1 MRSQK
6 YRTVRNV
13 ARQWLRTAGGN
24 ESYGPK
30 KDKRSSLNDS
40 NGVVRPVGQRFF
52 PLDREL
58 GLLQGAYTPQV
69 QEAMTRLGSR
79 MSYSEACEEL
89 ARLWKVKPGP
99 GSLRQVTLRHGA
111 VADTLIQERVAQ
123 LEATSPEPTAQP
135 EQLVMCID
143 GAMVQVTS
151 GEWREVKT
159 MALGE
164 FEPHWDAK
172 ERQVVTQTRQLS
184 YFSRA
189 DTVEN
194 FSRLSLAEWQ
204 RRGGDNAHTV
214 VAVQDGAT
222 WIQGV
227 IDYHC
232 PQATRII
239 DFAHAQGY
247 LAVVGRAIYG
257 PETEA
262 FRQWYG
268 RISRQLGH
276 QPPQRTV
283 GELRLL
289 QHQHPDHPQATEVET
304 AIRYLENRLSMI
316 DYPHFRRQQLP
327 IGSGIVESGHKVVMQ
342 KRMKQ
347 AGMRW
352 AETSLNPML
361 ALRTALCNQTWNQTW
376 QEIEARVRQDRFPT
390 RSQPKHPPTPASEP
404 DMVTD
409 AVCLRLTGLAE
420 RIAARKRHPWKNH
433 RWVFPHRAN
442 LLHQK

>member
-1 MRSQK
+1 
-6 YRTVRNV
+6 
-13 ARQWLRTAGGN
+13 
-24 ESYGPK
+24 
-30 KDKRSSLNDS
+30 
-40 NGVVRPVGQRFF
+40 VGQRFF
-52 PLDREL
+52 PLDRAL
-58 GLLQGAYTPQV
+58 GLLPGAYTPQV
-69 QEAMTRLGSR
+69 QEAITRLGSR
-79 MSYSEACEEL
+79 MSYGEAREEL
-89 ARLWKVKPGP
+89 ARLWKVKIST
-99 GSLRQVTLRHGA
+99 GSLRQVTLRHGI
-111 VADTLIQERVAQ
+111 VADRLIQEQVAQ

-135 EQLVMCID
+135 EQLVMCVD

-164 FEPHWDAK
+164 FKPYWDAK
-172 ERQVVTQTRQLS
+172 ERQVVTQTTHLS

-189 DTVEN
+189 DTAEN
-194 FSRLSLAEWQ
+194 FSRLALAEWQ

-214 VAVQDGAT
+214 VAVQDGAA

-227 IDYHC
+227 IDTHC

-257 PETEA
+257 PETDA

-268 RISRQLGH
+268 RMSRQLGH

-289 QHQHPDHPQATEVET
+289 QRQHPDHLQATEIEA
-304 AIRYLENRLSMI
+304 AIRYLETRLPMI

-352 AETSLNPML
+352 SESSLNPML
-361 ALRTALCNQTWNQTW
+361 ALRTALCNQIWNQTW
-376 QEIEARVRQDRFPT
+376 QEIEARVRQDRFPI
-390 RSQPKHPPTPASEP
+390 RAQPQQPPTTATT
-404 DMVTD
+404 DTVTD
-409 AVCLRLTGLAE
+409 ADCQRLIGLAE
-420 RIAARKRHPWKNH
+420 RMAARKRQPWRDH
-433 RWVFPHRAN
+433 RWVFPRRAH

>member
-1 MRSQK
+1 M
-6 YRTVRNV
+6 
-13 ARQWLRTAGGN
+13 
-24 ESYGPK
+24 
-30 KDKRSSLNDS
+30 
-40 NGVVRPVGQRFF
+40 GQRFF

-58 GLLQGAYTPQV
+58 GLLPGGYTPQV

-79 MSYSEACEEL
+79 MSYGEACDEL
-89 ARLWKVKPGP
+89 VLLWKVEVSR
-99 GSLRQVTLRHGA
+99 GSVRRVTLRHGQ
-111 VADTLIQERVAQ
+111 VADSLIQEQVEQ
-123 LEATSPEPTAQP
+123 LEATAPQPTAQP
-135 EQLVMCID
+135 EQMVMCID
-143 GAMVQVTS
+143 GAMVQVTG

-164 FEPHWDAK
+164 FQPYGDDVQQ
-172 ERQVVTQTRQLS
+172 QVVTQTRQLS
-184 YFSRA
+184 YFSRV
-189 DTVEN
+189 DTAEN
-194 FSRLSLAEWQ
+194 FSRLALAEWQ

-214 VAVQDGAT
+214 VAVQDGAA

-232 PQATRII
+232 PQATRVI
-239 DFAHAQGY
+239 DFAHAQSY
-247 LAVVGRAIYG
+247 VAVVGRAVYG
-257 PETEA
+257 AETDA

-268 RISRQLGH
+268 RMSRQLGH

-289 QHQHPDHPQATEVET
+289 QRQHPDHPQAAEIEL
-304 AIRYLENRLSMI
+304 AIRYLENRLAMI

-376 QEIEARVRQDRFPT
+376 QEIQTRVRQDKYPT
-390 RSQPKHPPTPASEP
+390 HAQPKHPPNTASVL
-404 DMVTD
+404 DVVSQAD
-409 AVCLRLTGLAE
+409 CRRLSELAKQLD
-420 RIAARKRHPWKNH
+420 RKKRQPWQDH
-433 RWVFPHRAN
+433 RWVFPYRSH
-442 LLHQK
+442 LIHQN

>member
-1 MRSQK
+1 M
-6 YRTVRNV
+6 
-13 ARQWLRTAGGN
+13 
-24 ESYGPK
+24 
-30 KDKRSSLNDS
+30 
-40 NGVVRPVGQRFF
+40 GQRFF
-52 PLDREL
+52 PLDRAL
-58 GLLQGAYTPQV
+58 GLLRGAYTPQV

-79 MSYSEACEEL
+79 MSYGEACDEL
-89 ARLWKVKPGP
+89 ARLWKVKLSP
-99 GSLRQVTLRHGA
+99 GSLRQVTLWHGV
-111 VADTLIQERVAQ
+111 VADSLIQERVGQ
-123 LEATSPEPTAQP
+123 LEASSPEPTAQP
-135 EQLVMCID
+135 EQMVMGID
-143 GAMVQVTS
+143 GAMVQVTT

-164 FEPHWDAK
+164 FAPYWDAK
-172 ERQVVTQTRQLS
+172 ERQVVTQTTQLS
-184 YFSRA
+184 YFSRVDSA
-189 DTVEN
+189 EN
-194 FSRLSLAEWQ
+194 FSRLALAEWQ
-204 RRGGDNAHTV
+204 RRGGGKAHTV
-214 VAVQDGAT
+214 VAVQDGAA

-247 LAVVGRAIYG
+247 LAVVGRAVYG
-257 PETEA
+257 AETDA

-268 RISRQLGH
+268 RASQQLGH

-283 GELRLL
+283 GALRLR
-289 QHQHPDHPQATEVET
+289 QRQHPDHPQATEIET
-304 AIRYLENRLSMI
+304 AIRYLENRLAMI

-376 QEIEARVRQDRFPT
+376 QEIEARVHRDKFSIPT
-390 RSQPKHPPTPASEP
+390 QPKQPPNRASEP
-404 DMVTD
+404 DVVTQAD
-409 AVCLRLTGLAE
+409 CRRLDDLAK
-420 RIAARKRHPWKNH
+420 RLDRKKRHPWQDH

>member
-1 MRSQK
+1 M
-6 YRTVRNV
+6 
-13 ARQWLRTAGGN
+13 
-24 ESYGPK
+24 
-30 KDKRSSLNDS
+30 
-40 NGVVRPVGQRFF
+40 GQRFF
-52 PLDREL
+52 PLDRAL
-58 GLLQGAYTPQV
+58 GLLRGGYTPQV

-79 MSYSEACEEL
+79 MSYDEAREEL
-89 ARLWKVKPGP
+89 GRLWKVKLST

-111 VADTLIQERVAQ
+111 VADSLMQERVAE
-123 LEATSPEPTAQP
+123 LEATSPKPTAQP

-164 FEPHWDAK
+164 FEPCWDAK
-172 ERQVVTQTRQLS
+172 EHEVVTQTTQLS
-184 YFSRA
+184 YFSRV
-189 DTVEN
+189 DTGEN

-214 VAVQDGAT
+214 VAVQDGAV
-222 WIQGV
+222 WIQRV
-227 IDYHC
+227 IDHHC

-239 DFAHAQGY
+239 DFAHAQSY

-257 PETEA
+257 PETDT

-268 RISRQLGH
+268 RLSRQLAH

-289 QHQHPDHPQATEVET
+289 QRQHPDHPQAIEIET
-304 AIRYLENRLSMI
+304 AIRYLENRLPMI
-316 DYPHFRRQQLP
+316 DYPHFRSQQLP
-327 IGSGIVESGHKVVMQ
+327 IGSGMVESGHKVVMQ

-352 AETSLNPML
+352 AESSLNPML

-376 QEIEARVRQDRFPT
+376 QAIEARVRRDKFPI
-390 RSQPKHPPTPASEP
+390 RAQPQQPPTTADKPNT
-404 DMVTD
+404 VTD
-409 AVCLRLTGLAE
+409 ADCQRLTGLAE
-420 RIAARKRHPWKNH
+420 RMAARKRHPWQNH

>member
-1 MRSQK
+1 M
-6 YRTVRNV
+6 
-13 ARQWLRTAGGN
+13 
-24 ESYGPK
+24 
-30 KDKRSSLNDS
+30 
-40 NGVVRPVGQRFF
+40 GQRFF
-52 PLDREL
+52 PLDRAL
-58 GLLQGAYTPQV
+58 GLLPGAYTPQV

-79 MSYSEACEEL
+79 MSYGEAREEIGL
-89 ARLWKVKPGP
+89 LWKVKTSV
-99 GSLRQVTLRHGA
+99 GSVRQVTLRHGV
-111 VADTLIQERVAQ
+111 VADTLLEEAVAR
-123 LEATSPEPTAQP
+123 LEATAPRPTAQP
-135 EQLVMCID
+135 EQMVVCID

-164 FEPHWDAK
+164 FQPYWDATQQ
-172 ERQVVTQTRQLS
+172 QVVTQTRQLS
-184 YFSRA
+184 YFSRV
-189 DTVEN
+189 DTAEN
-194 FSRLSLAEWQ
+194 FSRLALAEWQ
-204 RRGGDNAHTV
+204 RRGGDNAHTI
-214 VAVQDGAT
+214 VAVQDGAV

-232 PQATRII
+232 PQATRVI

-257 PETEA
+257 PETDA

-268 RISRQLGH
+268 RLSRQLGH

-289 QHQHPDHPQATEVET
+289 QRQHPDHPEGEAVEA
-304 AIRYLENRLSMI
+304 AIRYLENRLPMI

-352 AETSLNPML
+352 AEASLNPML
-361 ALRTALCNQTWNQTW
+361 ALRTALCNQTWHQTW
-376 QEIEARVRQDRFPT
+376 QAVEARVRQEKFPT
-390 RSQPKHPPTPASEP
+390 PTTRPQPPHRLPTPDTITEA
-404 DMVTD
+404 D
-409 AVCLRLTGLAE
+409 CRRLTGLVE
-420 RIAARKRHPWKNH
+420 RSARRKQRPWQNH
-433 RWVFPHRAN
+433 RWVFPHRAH

>member
-1 MRSQK
+1 MGSQK
-6 YRTVRNV
+6 CRIVRNV
-13 ARQWLRTAGGN
+13 AKQWLRMGGGN
-24 ESYGPK
+24 ENYRPK
-30 KDKRSSLNDS
+30 KGKRFSLNGS
-40 NGVVRPVGQRFF
+40 NGVVSPVGQRFF

-58 GLLQGAYTPQV
+58 GLLPGAYTPQV
-69 QEAMTRLGSR
+69 QEAVTRLGSR
-79 MSYSEACEEL
+79 MSYGEACEEL
-89 ARLWKVKPGP
+89 ARLWQVKISP
-99 GSLRQVTLRHGA
+99 GSLRQVTLRYGA
-111 VADTLIQERVAQ
+111 VADSLIQERVAQ

-135 EQLVMCID
+135 EQMVMCID

-164 FEPHWDAK
+164 FEPYWDAQ
-172 ERQVVTQTRQLS
+172 ERQVVTRTTQLS
-184 YFSRA
+184 YFSRV
-189 DTVEN
+189 DTAEN
-194 FSRLSLAEWQ
+194 FSHLALGEWQ

-232 PQATRII
+232 PQATRVI
-239 DFAHAQGY
+239 DFAHAQSY
-247 LAVVGRAIYG
+247 IAAVGRAVYG
-257 PETEA
+257 AETDA
-262 FRQWYG
+262 FRHWYG
-268 RISRQLGH
+268 RMSRQLGR

-289 QHQHPDHPQATEVET
+289 QRQHPDHPQATEIEA
-304 AIRYLENRLSMI
+304 AIRYLENRLAMI

-352 AETSLNPML
+352 AEASLNPML
-361 ALRTALCNQTWNQTW
+361 ALRTALCNQIWNQTW
-376 QEIEARVRQDRFPT
+376 QEIQTRVRRDKYPT
-390 RSQPKHPPTPASEP
+390 RTVPKHPPNTAS
-404 DMVTD
+404 DLDVVTD
-409 AVCLRLTGLAE
+409 ADCRRLGELAE
-420 RIAARKRHPWKNH
+420 RLDRKKRQPWQDH
-433 RWVFPHRAN
+433 RWVFPYRSI
-442 LLHQK
+442 LIHQN